1 MAKAGEPGV
10 NLTAWGGVA
19 DALTLLL
26 RGDGREDL
34 QLVVP
39 CVGAAVV
46 VTAGAGGGA
55 AYTGVFTLPGV
66 EGGGGREEITH
77 LRNKATRHLTRPLNC
92 AFTSGY

>member
-1 MAKAGEPGV
+1 MEGMALISIPGV
-10 NLTAWGGVA
+10 NLTVWGGVA

-39 CVGAAVV
+39 CVGAALV

-55 AYTGVFTLPGV
+55 AYTGVFAFPGAQ
-66 EGGGGREEITH
+66 GGGGREEITN
-77 LRNKATRHLTRPLNC
+77 LNKKNIAVAGN
-92 AFTSGY
+92 SE